1 MAMWAHLVGHAVRD
15 PAWNARVYAGKQAHE
30 AAERFNPGWLE
41 DEGETAV
48 LEALGARVTPLCRQ
62 PGRLVLT
69 PSRLYFQPFNVASSQ
84 PTQVF
89 PLDQARARARV
100 GQAGACYP
108 FGVMSSQPTQ
118 VFPLDQ
124 ARARARVGQA
134 GACYPFGV
142 MSSQPTQVFP
152 LDQARWAPGSPPAR
166 PGGERGSPRWACTG
180 QRSAPL

>member
-1 MAMWAHLVGHAVRD
+1 M
-15 PAWNARVYAGKQAHE
+15 YAGKQAHE

-89 PLDQARARARV
+89 PLDQAR
-100 GQAGACYP
+100 
-108 FGVMSSQPTQ
+108 
-118 VFPLDQ
+118 
-124 ARARARVGQA
+124 
-134 GACYPFGV
+134 
-142 MSSQPTQVFP
+142 
-152 LDQARWAPGSPPAR
+152 WAPGSPPAR

>member
-1 MAMWAHLVGHAVRD
+1 M
-15 PAWNARVYAGKQAHE
+15 YAGKQAHE

-124 ARARARVGQA
+124 AR
-134 GACYPFGV
+134 
-142 MSSQPTQVFP
+142 
-152 LDQARWAPGSPPAR
+152 WAPGSPPAR